1 MNTFLGGYMKN
12 ILKFTSILALV
23 FGMSSVVNAQ
33 HAGAPAGQAA
43 EAVSHSFTE
52 EQKDAFVQAYL
63 QVNQIQQQFRSQLD
77 PEMTEEQMEEV
88 ANAANQ
94 QIETAIDAQ
103 DNMNTDTYRQIL
115 VAIETDQELLNDIQN
130 RLESL

>member
-1 MNTFLGGYMKN
+1 MRNM
-12 ILKFTSILALV
+12 IRFTSILALV
-23 FGMSSVVNAQ
+23 LGFSGVASAQ
-33 HAGAPAGQAA
+33 QHGAPAGAPAAA
-43 EAVSHSFTE
+43 EAANHSFTE
-52 EQKDAFVQAYL
+52 EQKDAFVQAYME
-63 QVNQIQQQFRSQLD
+63 VNQIQQQFRTQLD
-77 PEMTEEQMEEV
+77 PEMSEDQMQEV

-115 VAIETDQELLNDIQN
+115 VAIETDQELLNEIQT